1 MYQICIPGCL
11 IRIVDRKEQEKKEKK
26 KKEKKMMVDED
37 LEMAKREK
45 VLVDAGYMEA
55 QQQP

>member
-11 IRIVDRKEQEKKEKK
+11 IRIVDRKEQERK